1 LLLLLQLLF
10 RSYLIYTCSN
20 CKITFFQW
28 SPAEVLKTASLKGY
42 HAMNPC
48 PVYKSNSLFLF
59 FICIYDLIIDGDQIH
74 TGENACVTSSAQT
87 TRRVGMKQ
95 QTYRMCALVFY
106 SGGDGMTWKKG
117 KLMKA
122 ESNECQM
129 AELIDQEGKSQ
140 LYCSGTEVKES
151 GSDWLIPRLS
161 SPAFDHA
168 KNESSSPTFHRKT
181 HRLHSHPSDKKSRK
195 NLAVFGTRLLWMPLV
210 GAKPLIIHNSF
221 SWYSDL
227 THCEDR
233 NNFACLMECRQK
245 SKLHEMVLNRTHCS
259 TLNHCLY

>member
-1 LLLLLQLLF
+1 MVSSSPSLLLKDSASLTCLF
-10 RSYLIYTCSN
+10 FLEAFISKMSVLDTCSN

-74 TGENACVTSSAQT
+74 TDHKKNEYSYWTTFDFGLGNGIQVKSGRLIFSAY
-87 TRRVGMKQ
+87 VYYIEK
-95 QTYRMCALVFY
+95 
-106 SGGDGMTWKKG
+106 SKG
-117 KLMKA
+117 
-122 ESNECQM
+122 
-129 AELIDQEGKSQ
+129 
-140 LYCSGTEVKES
+140 SGTEVKES

-245 SKLHEMVLNRTHCS
+245 SKLVGITMTIS
-259 TLNHCLY
+259 D

>member
-1 LLLLLQLLF
+1 KSVLD
-10 RSYLIYTCSN
+10 TCSN

-74 TGENACVTSSAQT
+74 TGENSWNETTDIQNVCLEMSIVTGLHLILAL
-87 TRRVGMKQ
+87 GM
-95 QTYRMCALVFY
+95 ALVFY

-245 SKLHEMVLNRTHCS
+245 SKLVGITMTIKNGS
-259 TLNHCLY
+259 I